1 MLDSTNRML
10 RDTAERILA
19 RAVPPEE
26 KADLGQ
32 LLASILL
39 YVKRVQVGELA
50 DDERCYPPHSSFPYQ
65 TLAPSRTLTESLAER
80 LRIVDEY
87 QIESA
92 KRIEEMLLYGLVR
105 RTSPALTAEHLGL
118 LREIFAKP
126 LIRTAQLSRHLH
138 VSRPRVLKLLHQL
151 QDQFGLRHGLL
162 VNPSKFKLAT
172 CTMVFRTKSYNDSER
187 LENWIRSSTLPFL
200 KALAFDVD
208 YRMGYV
214 SFAVPAQQRALDC
227 FERRAKWLRQ
237 EFMDRAHLH
246 HATKLVCNVR
256 FDMYDEKNGQWRIP
270 ADLAQDNALKLLR
283 DERADDDRAQM
294 QIEFGKAIRFSQ
306 VDFLLA
312 ESEAFGAVEL
322 SDKSRFLERFGIS
335 MSVKTLW
342 SRLRQL
348 ILLSALVPY
357 AYFSGAGF
365 EEFIC
370 FSACCDSDAQTLLM
384 RLARQLPF
392 TYAYLTREGAAL
404 FLKKPIGW
412 TDLANQLARM
422 ISRLPGVDDFM
433 VVHQERNVGTSL
445 GVELFRRWN
454 EKRQFWV
461 YEPHEV

>member
-1 MLDSTNRML
+1 M
-10 RDTAERILA
+10 A

-50 DDERCYPPHSSFPYQ
+50 DDERCYPPHRSFPFQ
-65 TLAPSRTLTESLAER
+65 TLALSRTLAESLAER

-126 LIRTAQLSRHLH
+126 LIRSAQLSRHLRI
-138 VSRPRVLKLLHQL
+138 SRPRVVKMLHQL

-172 CTMVFRTKSYNDSER
+172 CTVVFRTKSYDSSER
-187 LENWIRSSTLPFL
+187 LENWIRSSNLAFL
-200 KALAFDVD
+200 KALVFDVD

-214 SFAVPAQQRALDC
+214 SFAIPAQQRALDC
-227 FERRAKWLRQ
+227 FERRVEWLRQ
-237 EFMDRAHLH
+237 QFMDRVHVH
-246 HATKLVCNVR
+246 HATKMVCNVR
-256 FDMYDEKNGQWRIP
+256 FDMYDEKSGQWRAP
-270 ADLAQDNALKLLR
+270 ANLAQANTPKLTR
-283 DERADDDRAQM
+283 DERLNSHPAQM
-294 QIEFGKAIRFSQ
+294 QIEFGKGIRFSQ
-306 VDFLLA
+306 MDYLLA

-322 SDKSRFLERFGIS
+322 AAKSRFLERFGFS
-335 MSVKTLW
+335 LSVKTVW

-348 ILLSALVPY
+348 MASGALVPY

-365 EEFIC
+365 EEFVC
-370 FSACCDSDAQTLLM
+370 FSACCDAPAQSLLL
-384 RLARQLPF
+384 RVARQLPF
-392 TYAYLTREGAAL
+392 TYTYLTGEGAAL

-412 TDLANQLARM
+412 SDLVNQLAHM
-422 ISRLPGVDDFM
+422 ISRFPGVEDLM

-445 GVELFRRWN
+445 GAELFKRWN
-454 EKRQFWV
+454 EKRQFWI
-461 YEPHEV
+461 YEPHEI